1 MNEDINIDELADF
14 VDIPEEYHGLALEER
29 MPSLVEDWTK
39 ALVSVS
45 KKNYVPATSC
55 FFVILGQIVKDFVRI
70 PRGENTEDSRIH
82 FCWMQ
87 TSGSG
92 KSTLWNFFGKV
103 NEEVNQKINLFE
115 GTNIIEEPN
124 VYIQN
129 RYDLF
134 DIVDYTD
141 AALIGFYEK
150 VDNPELAD
158 FMSLSYEDRAETV
171 QPEKYIFERRS
182 GALEGNGLA
191 HWDEFEYSGIFKQS
205 QHKENSVV
213 YMNTFMNTL
222 EGDAWVITKKLK
234 EGHIMECQCQRS
246 VWATTYIPRHLQK
259 VITNNGVLQ
268 RMLIY
273 VREVPEE
280 EIDEMNL
287 ETIALS
293 GKRINTEKDISKFS
307 NALFRLYTD
316 IKAEFIQNG
325 SDPFSTIKY
334 SDGFAEALVNE
345 YKKMR
350 DYIKTCHPEIRKVVR
365 TFITR
370 MNVQLLKLSVLCCI
384 ANSPKVKD
392 PTKKFLVTPTHV
404 RQAYI
409 LTQQCYITLVEWL
422 EQSLQVKKSV
432 LVQNKSGIFVEK
444 YREMLE
450 EGEGE
455 NEFISKPKL
464 FDRVQ
469 QAGVSRA
476 QCYRDWKLAEK
487 KFELDTKGRSVFVK
501 LKGEKKK

>member
-1 MNEDINIDELADF
+1 MNEDINIDELAEL
-14 VDIPEEYHGLALEER
+14 VDIPEEYHGLALEES
-29 MPSLVEDWTK
+29 MPKLVEDWTD
-39 ALVSVS
+39 AVVSVS
-45 KKNYVPATSC
+45 KKNDIPATTS

-92 KSTLWNFFGKV
+92 KSTLWNFVHKV
-103 NEEVNQKINLFE
+103 NDEVNEKVNLFE

-124 VYIQN
+124 VYIPN

-134 DIVDYTD
+134 DIKDYTD

-150 VDNPELAD
+150 IDNPELEEYRA
-158 FMSLSYEDRAETV
+158 LSYEDREDTP

-191 HWDEFEYSGIFKQS
+191 HWDEFEYSGIFKQG
-205 QHKENSVV
+205 QHKENAVL

-222 EGDAWVITKKLK
+222 EGDACVITKKLK
-234 EGHIMECQCQRS
+234 EGHIMECRCERS
-246 VWATTYIPRHLQK
+246 VWASTYIPHHLQK
-259 VITNNGVLQ
+259 VITSNGVLQ

-273 VREVPEE
+273 VREVPED

-293 GKRINTEKDISKFS
+293 GIRINTEKDVSKFS

-316 IKAEFIQNG
+316 VKAEFIQNG

-334 SDGFAEALVNE
+334 SAGFAEALVNE

-350 DYIKTCHPEIRKVVR
+350 DYIKSCHPEIRKVVR

-384 ANSPKVKD
+384 ANSPSVKD
-392 PTKKFLVTPTHV
+392 PTKKFIVTPTHV

-422 EQSLQVKKSV
+422 EQSLKVRNSV
-432 LVQNKSGIFVEK
+432 LTQAKSSIFVDK
-444 YREMLE
+444 YTEMIN
-450 EGEGE
+450 EGEG
-455 NEFISKPKL
+455 NDGFISKPKL
-464 FDRVQ
+464 FARVQ
-469 QAGVSRA
+469 ASGVSRA
-476 QCYRDWKLAEK
+476 QCYRDWKHAEK
-487 KFELDTKGRSVFVK
+487 KFTLDTKGRSVFVK
-501 LKGEKKK
+501 LKGDEKK